1 MLKTLPIEALKPIP
15 LFQGFT
21 DSEFLRLQALAEQAT
36 FQPGELVV
44 EQDRL
49 SQNLWVLLE
58 GTCEVFRQHNGDG
71 ASSLPLV
78 LATLEPY
85 ATFGEMSF
93 FQSAPHSASVRA
105 QTRVQLLCLTRNQF
119 DDLLDRDSAVACK
132 LAINT
137 VHILAQRMRRMDQ
150 WVAELTQ
157 AKPAAENVREWARL
171 HEQLFNTWQL

>member
-21 DSEFLRLQALAEQAT
+21 ESEFLRLQALAEQST
-36 FQPGELVV
+36 FRPGELVV

-49 SQNLWVLLE
+49 SQNLWILLE
-58 GTCEVFRQHNGDG
+58 GTCEVFRQETGG
-71 ASSLPLV
+71 EPSALPLV

-85 ATFGEMSF
+85 AAFGEMSF
-93 FQSAPHSASVRA
+93 FQTAPHSASVRA
-105 QTRVQLLCLTRNQF
+105 QTRVRLLCLTKSQF
-119 DDLLDRDSAVACK
+119 DELLERDSAVACK

-137 VHILAQRMRRMDQ
+137 IHILAQRMRRMDQ
-150 WVAELTQ
+150 WVAELMQT
-157 AKPAAENVREWARL
+157 KPASQNVREWARL